1 MVAIP
6 PRRDPVLDAIDRI
19 LEEETN
25 SQPKRTYIGASSIGD
40 NCARKLWYRYHTDM
54 KETFPADTIRK
65 FNDGHRCED
74 IMAGL
79 LRKVPGIELYTHKED
94 GSQYGFEDGPFK
106 GNYDGIIGGLPMS
119 SKWHIFEHKAV
130 NEKKFEELKK
140 LKAVNEKTALRNWDR
155 IYFAQAVIY
164 MDYEGLERHYMT
176 VCTPGLRDYTSVRT
190 EADPAFAMALKA
202 KAHRIANAKEPP
214 ERIGGPDYFECRWC
228 FFHGVCH
235 SPSNNGQ

>member
-6 PRRDPVLDAIDRI
+6 PRRDPVLDAIDAI
-19 LEEETN
+19 LEKESEEA
-25 SQPKRTYIGASSIGD
+25 SKLRDRASIPAGMIGG
-40 NCARKLWYRYHTDM
+40 NCSRKLWYRYHLNM
-54 KETFPADTIRK
+54 RETFSADTIRK

-106 GNYDGIIGGLPMS
+106 GNYDGVIGGLPMS
-119 SKWHIFEHKAV
+119 SRWHVWENKAT

-140 LKAVNEKTALRNWDR
+140 LKAINEKTALRNWDR
-155 IYFAQAVIY
+155 IYYAQAVIY
-164 MDYEGLERHYMT
+164 MEYEGLERHYMT

-190 EADPAFAMALKA
+190 EADPAFAAALKA

-214 ERIGGPDYFECRWC
+214 ERIGGPDYFECKWC

-235 SPSNNGQ
+235 NDAT